1 MYTYVLQ
8 YTNTV
13 QYSTIRRTY
22 KHPAVTTATTTSS
35 TITITTTTAN
45 TTANTTTTT
54 TTTTVTATTDAALS
68 WEISRLLL
76 YLYAAIGIRG
86 KDTAREVLVRHCTE
100 LLRHPSLHGVK
111 TLFGVHHYLHQ
122 VGRVVLEVEANH
134 HVTGVQTLALGHSLE
149 GLQVAGRE
157 GIQGMIQR
165 LEQLEV
171 PPGIILL

>member
-45 TTANTTTTT
+45 TTANTTTT

-157 GIQGMIQR
+157 
-165 LEQLEV
+165 
-171 PPGIILL
+171 